1 MFVVGDDSVWVQV
14 QRCGYNQ
21 EYSGVLHVLYEW
33 SRQVSWQEHFFK
45 EIKKGKKSQ
54 MFTGPKDLIIDF
66 TMHWY
71 WLCLDHTVLQFGTL
85 CTLWTCLE
93 SKPDKQE
100 NIYKNM
106 LLETM
111 INCLYIAWI
120 EFRCDWN
127 ITNVYMYIYTYRHKH
142 IQYMHIYTHS
152 IYICEN
158 IYICLVL

>member
-1 MFVVGDDSVWVQV
+1 MFIVGDDSVWVQV

-71 WLCLDHTVLQFGTL
+71 
-85 CTLWTCLE
+85 
-93 SKPDKQE
+93 
-100 NIYKNM
+100 
-106 LLETM
+106 
-111 INCLYIAWI
+111 
-120 EFRCDWN
+120 
-127 ITNVYMYIYTYRHKH
+127 
-142 IQYMHIYTHS
+142 
-152 IYICEN
+152 
-158 IYICLVL
+158 